1 MSCLLRLEVRFA
13 VFRFSTI
20 VHGQGCTGQ
29 AENFGTAVE
38 GKAALGEQVPQGM
51 GTRGEVIEVLQPV
64 SLDTAVA
71 DSWAINE
78 GQVNEMVQACRQ
90 EDAFRESIGP
100 DAEDTT
106 RLEEELELFD
116 AVLDGRPDVAEEER
130 HRQHD

>member
-1 MSCLLRLEVRFA
+1 
-13 VFRFSTI
+13 
-20 VHGQGCTGQ
+20 
-29 AENFGTAVE
+29 
-38 GKAALGEQVPQGM
+38 M